1 MAMQSRNR
9 YKPYQVANEKPP
21 EGWPTTPCPYIN
33 EGIRGCRPYSIGA
46 NGQGRTIWRCST
58 HAATF
63 VALPDGTLPPG
74 TQDRLFPLPPLR
86 H

>member
-33 EGIRGCRPYSIGA
+33 EGKRRCRPVLDWGQREGA
-46 NGQGRTIWRCST
+46 HHLAMFNPCS
-58 HAATF
+58 HI
-63 VALPDGTLPPG
+63 
-74 TQDRLFPLPPLR
+74 R
-86 H
+86 